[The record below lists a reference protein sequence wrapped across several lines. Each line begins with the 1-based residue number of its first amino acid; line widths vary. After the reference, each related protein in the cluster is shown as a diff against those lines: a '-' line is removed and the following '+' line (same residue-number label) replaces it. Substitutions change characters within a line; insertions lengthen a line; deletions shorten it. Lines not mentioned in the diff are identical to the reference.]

1 LLGDEVQGYGGQ
13 TENVVRL
20 TCSGEAPDASAD
32 LPAPVVAGD
41 LGKRVLI
48 QP

>member
-1 LLGDEVQGYGGQ
+1 LLGDEVQRYGGQ
-13 TENVVRL
+13 SENVVRL

-32 LPAPVVAGD
+32 LLAPVVPGD
-41 LGKRVLI
+41 LGKRILI